1 MVSVAAWREPVLAE
15 GWVGTVVAAM
25 VAGAWVAAKVAV
37 GAAGLGVS
45 DADAETAV
53 AGGKVGSAVGA
64 QPARA
69 ILDNNRTTRARQ
81 LNLGPA

>member
-25 VAGAWVAAKVAV
+25 VAGDWVAAEVAV